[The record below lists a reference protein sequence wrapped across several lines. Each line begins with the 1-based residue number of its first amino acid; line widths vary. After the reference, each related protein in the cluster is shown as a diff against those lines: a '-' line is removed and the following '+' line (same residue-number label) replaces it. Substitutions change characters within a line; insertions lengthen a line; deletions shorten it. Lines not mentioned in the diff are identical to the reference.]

1 MWYHINVMDSA
12 SNLSNVV
19 ESIVIAHHNRLIRE
33 GIAKILE
40 EANFHVVGQAD
51 TGRNLLQLVAQHHPD
66 IVVVDW
72 EVSEVDSDI
81 IHNLTEGSPQMA
93 IVILT
98 RPQSAKSLLPAM
110 QAGARGY
117 LSVNLSP
124 QEFVQALRML
134 SKGDV
139 IVSQEMANGIKEELA
154 ACQTLETMDNLSCR
168 EREVIK
174 LVGHGATNQEI
185 AEDLFV
191 SGHTVKAHLRNIL
204 NKLNLRNRQQVAVYA
219 AQKGMVT
226 DIESQDPFEPAP

>member
-1 MWYHINVMDSA
+1 
-12 SNLSNVV
+12 
-19 ESIVIAHHNRLIRE
+19 
-33 GIAKILE
+33 
-40 EANFHVVGQAD
+40 
-51 TGRNLLQLVAQHHPD
+51 
-66 IVVVDW
+66 
-72 EVSEVDSDI
+72 
-81 IHNLTEGSPQMA
+81 MA